1 MRMAVAVSVVGM
13 AKMRVAVL
21 VRGFGGI
28 AGRDNRSVSV
38 LVHLQIVLVHLQ
50 IFYAFEEAGAA
61 GLQSYYAV

>member
-1 MRMAVAVSVVGM
+1 MRMTVAVSVVGM

-28 AGRDNRSVSV
+28 AGWDNGSVS
-38 LVHLQIVLVHLQ
+38 VLVHLQ
-50 IFYAFEEAGAA
+50 IFYAFEAAGAA